1 MFYAERPQ
9 PNDNCSNRRVRFT
22 MSSREEDL
30 RGEDLKDL
38 LDARRF
44 RTTLESVLRTVLHA
58 SVSLSVRLRNA
69 ARHIS

>member
-1 MFYAERPQ
+1 
-9 PNDNCSNRRVRFT
+9 

-44 RTTLESVLRTVLHA
+44 RIGPESVPRRVLHA